1 MKSNVLFTSA
11 ACLAATLG
19 AFTAHAQDEVVVEE
33 TTSIVT
39 EVPCK
44 THYYSTSADNWFIQI
59 GAGINSPF
67 MENHLANGKEK
78 HHITVGYN
86 FAFGKWMSPYVGWR
100 LSFLGG
106 PLHWDNDGF
115 EKAKYVSGNFDI
127 MWDMFNSFHGVN
139 SRRVFSIVPFVG
151 LGGTFTWDYK
161 PNHGNIIDNDGSR
174 KGNSWTLPVSAG
186 IQLRFRLCKYVDF
199 FAEGRAQFY
208 GDNFNNYA
216 YGRPVD
222 INISAMGG
230 FSFNIGG
237 SDFRSYNPCDYLSYI
252 NNLNN
257 QVNDLRGALATTAAA
272 LAVAESQLPCPEV
285 TEVAAVVDEGPE
297 IPLMATVRFT
307 INSSRITEQEMVNV
321 YNIAEWMKANP
332 EQNVAIAGYA
342 DKNTGTSK
350 YNMDLSKRRAQ
361 AVYDVLV
368 NKYGVNPD
376 RLAIQAEGS
385 DVQPYDVN
393 NWNRIVIFNVAE

>member
-199 FAEGRAQFY
+199 FAEGRAQFH

-237 SDFRSYNPCDYLSYI
+237 ADFRSYNPCDYLSYI

-307 INSSRITEQEMVNV
+307 INSSRITEQE
-321 YNIAEWMKANP
+321 
-332 EQNVAIAGYA
+332 
-342 DKNTGTSK
+342 T
-350 YNMDLSKRRAQ
+350 
-361 AVYDVLV
+361 
-368 NKYGVNPD
+368 
-376 RLAIQAEGS
+376 
-385 DVQPYDVN
+385 
-393 NWNRIVIFNVAE
+393 